1 MTDIADKTQ
10 KLLEQLLQKSD
21 AVDEKLTRIEN
32 NLNTQI
38 RDIKADLEKLKL
50 QNKHEIYNIKN
61 TLNDLEKSQDL
72 ILQKFDERNIRISK
86 LMQEN
91 KKLPIENSE
100 LNSKINNLIEQQES
114 QKVQTNQQGS
124 TLDHHT

>member
-72 ILQKFDERNIRISK
+72 ILQKFEEQNIRISK